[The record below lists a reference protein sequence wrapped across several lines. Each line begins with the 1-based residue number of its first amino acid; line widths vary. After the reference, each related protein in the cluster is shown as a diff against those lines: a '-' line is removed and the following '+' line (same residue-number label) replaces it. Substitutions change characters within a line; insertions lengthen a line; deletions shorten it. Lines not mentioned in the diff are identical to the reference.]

1 METYIIISDP
11 DGDGKASIRR
21 ASDKKVSRCKLTW
34 LVNVSGGVYTAK
46 SKTKAIRLDGLEWKT
61 EG

>member
-1 METYIIISDP
+1 METYVIISDP
-11 DGDGKASIRR
+11 DKEGKVGIRR

-34 LVNVSGGVYTAK
+34 LVNVSGGVYAAK
-46 SKTKAIRLDGLEWKT
+46 SNTKAIRLDGLEWTT